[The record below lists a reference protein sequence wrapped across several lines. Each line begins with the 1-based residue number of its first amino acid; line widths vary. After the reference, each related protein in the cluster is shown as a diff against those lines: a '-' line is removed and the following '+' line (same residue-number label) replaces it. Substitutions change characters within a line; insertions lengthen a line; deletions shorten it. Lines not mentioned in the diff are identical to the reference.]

1 MAVIITQENG
11 QIECSNEMLKMQRKV
26 SEGQYT
32 QLMPIESCE
41 GIIYNTNNLVMK
53 NSRYILPHTQLN
65 ASTVDEACEEIESR
79 IFKGGRTLTKM
90 EGNTSAINDIID
102 SCNARNMA
110 YWRNKYV
117 GLFLNV
123 TTKTSYLLG
132 SDDGKIFN
140 SIIAIFGNARLNEMC
155 VLNNKLYFIGNV
167 VDNTSIVTAI
177 YYVNSLSDTTLRK
190 LYGIENIEVNDID
203 VHLPSHIITD
213 KCNLFATCISYDG
226 TYETKVAIY
235 KSLTDSMA
243 YFRTPTTEGETL
255 HSRPC
260 SLGVGL
266 FISQFDTVPLRAYSV
281 GLSGGGG
288 TSYSYSFTTHSSI
301 AAISRDINDGGNY
314 FLIVEN
320 GTNYLRQVTFD
331 CAFRYWL
338 ATSDSNI
345 QSYSNNFDMI
355 FRSPLYL
362 YNGYD
367 SILQKYRVFYGEQ
380 KYDNAL
386 YTDCKPI
393 LLKNTDTPVQEMM
406 LFESLNNMVYAVGIT
421 DNKLYYTVWE

>member
-53 NSRYILPHTQLN
+53 NSRYVLPHIQLN

-79 IFKGGRTLTKM
+79 MFKGGRTLTKM
-90 EGNTSAINDIID
+90 EGSTSEINDIID

-110 YWRNKYV
+110 YWHNKYV
-117 GLFLNV
+117 GLFLNI

-140 SIIAIFGNARLNEMC
+140 SIIATFDNARLNEMC

-167 VDNTSIVTAI
+167 VNNTSIVTAI
-177 YYVNSLSDTTLRK
+177 YYVNSLSDTTLRR
-190 LYGIENIEVNDID
+190 LYTIENIEVSDIN

-213 KCNLFATCISYDG
+213 KCNLFATCIL
-226 TYETKVAIY
+226 YETYKTKVTVY
-235 KSLTDSMA
+235 KSLTNSIINW
-243 YFRTPTTEGETL
+243 TTSTTEGETL

-281 GLSGGGG
+281 GLSGDSG
-288 TSYSYSFTTHSSI
+288 TSYSYGFTTYSSI
-301 AAISRDINDGGNY
+301 AAISRDISDGGNY

-331 CAFRYWL
+331 YAFRYWL

-345 QSYSNNFDMI
+345 QSYSNNFDMM

-367 SILQKYRVFYGEQ
+367 SILQKYRVFYGEK

>member
-1 MAVIITQENG
+1 MAVTITQENG

-53 NSRYILPHTQLN
+53 DSRYVLPHIQLN
-65 ASTVDEACEEIESR
+65 ASTVGEACEEIESR

-110 YWRNKYV
+110 YWCNKYV

-140 SIIAIFGNARLNEMC
+140 SIIATFGNARLNEMC

-190 LYGIENIEVNDID
+190 LYGIENIEVNDIN

-226 TYETKVAIY
+226 TYATKVAIY
-235 KSLTDSMA
+235 RALTDSTA
-243 YFRTPTTEGETL
+243 YFRASTTEGETL
-255 HSRPC
+255 HSRPL
-260 SLGVGL
+260 SLGVGV
-266 FISQFDTVPLRAYSV
+266 FISQFDTVPIHAYIIGV
-281 GLSGGGG
+281 GGA
-288 TSYSYSFTTHSSI
+288 TSYTWANYRSA
-301 AAISRDINDGGNY
+301 AAISRDIINNGNS
-314 FLIVEN
+314 FFIVEN
-320 GTNYLRQVTFD
+320 GTNYLRRFTLDRRFS
-331 CAFRYWL
+331 FWFE
-338 ATSDSNI
+338 TSDSNI
-345 QSYSNNFDMI
+345 QSYGNNFDMI
-355 FRSPLYL
+355 YRSPLYL

-367 SILQKYRVFYGEQ
+367 SILQKYRVFYGEKQ
-380 KYDNAL
+380 YDNVL